1 MAEHWNGGSGGK
13 GSRPRPLSVSQE
25 EFDNRFDAIFG
36 KKKKTEGEKQA
47 EAFLKD
53 EYYDLEE
60 EANESDSLEQESVSV
75 LRSGQKPA

>member
-1 MAEHWNGGSGGK
+1 MVARNDITGDNIQTK
-13 GSRPRPLSVSQE
+13 GVSNAYR
-25 EFDNRFDAIFG
+25 DNYDLAFG

-60 EANESDSLEQESVSV
+60 KANESDSVEQKPVSV
-75 LRSGQKPA
+75 LRSGQEPA